1 MAFEEYLEGSLQKEL
16 PQDAEKR
23 TMHLAPEHQG
33 KQDLS
38 DCCQLIGQFSMLLPL
53 LVLYMAALSHMT
65 GAALTSMQHNI
76 TDCPIIVYGKEYKTV
91 YVSEYTGSVFFCFDG
106 FAGSSQGDCL
116 LTPSSGVG
124 SVSLSLS
131 QDQVNGSSPQYP
143 SALGVQGNAP
153 CSVQF
158 NIVDVN
164 NTSMFIMSLS
174 LFGGIYGVA
183 AVTGPAPRD
192 LLLVISPETS
202 TVDSTNVTLAITEL
216 SLSGCRDQ
224 GVVLL
229 RDSKAC
235 LSDGSLGICSDS
247 NLLSSEPC
255 NHCHNAQC
263 LLSQWCSVTGF
274 SIIDISGV
282 LTSIPD
288 RCGYSLLSRGD
299 GGLQLEAVFRDRRRR
314 DVSLLDHLLL
324 TVGSTHIHIGQGG
337 VKMNGSFVNIS
348 TAQMPEG
355 LNISRTSSDV
365 SVVYRQEFELL
376 FDGLSTLIFLTG
388 LNVSTA
394 TGLCVNAT
402 MDLNSAKSSNLSK
415 DGCEKA
421 HTDVQDPT
429 INCEA
434 ATEHCNLLNST
445 AFAMCHAHIDPTPF
459 INSCNRTL
467 CIYPS
472 VDGLQCSFHQ
482 TYETLCSRANV
493 TLSNW
498 ETEAQCVDKSG
509 LCLDTYCSENEF
521 CGVDLNEEMCL
532 CRAVFVE
539 KYKSNKTLGEP
550 TVCGENSASVYLIG
564 CLLNEKRVKY
574 SELHLNDPN
583 CKGQLDPQTHLIK
596 FGFDNINFCSTEV
609 TTENSQMIFKNT
621 IRMKNQTG
629 MVTRQ
634 DQFTVDFSCYYIQ
647 PEIKT
652 VALRIRDSSVVQTIV
667 SGVWSYNLTMKA
679 YLDWSRTLPILPET
693 ILHLD
698 QTVWVQL
705 NTSGLDYT
713 LVSVVTESCWAT
725 RNPQPNSTPRY
736 DLVIHGCA
744 NPKDHT
750 VKVEGNGRNTSN
762 FFSFNMFQF
771 KESSDMFLHCEVKL
785 CTHKSSCV
793 PNCGSRRRRSV
804 YDDPNPAV
812 ITMSWSN

>member
-1 MAFEEYLEGSLQKEL
+1 MNNLDPLFLFLQ
-16 PQDAEKR
+16 
-23 TMHLAPEHQG
+23 
-33 KQDLS
+33 
-38 DCCQLIGQFSMLLPL
+38 
-53 LVLYMAALSHMT
+53 
-65 GAALTSMQHNI
+65 
-76 TDCPIIVYGKEYKTV
+76 
-91 YVSEYTGSVFFCFDG
+91 VSEYTGSVFFCFDG

-164 NTSMFIMSLS
+164 NTSMVSVSMCNGFKVELNTKSTFFHYYTVYMVSSSLV
-174 LFGGIYGVA
+174 LFDDFLIQLKYFLLF
-183 AVTGPAPRD
+183 PPR
-192 LLLVISPETS
+192 
-202 TVDSTNVTLAITEL
+202 
-216 SLSGCRDQ
+216 CR
-224 GVVLL
+224 
-229 RDSKAC
+229 
-235 LSDGSLGICSDS
+235 
-247 NLLSSEPC
+247 
-255 NHCHNAQC
+255 C

-337 VKMNGSFVNIS
+337 VKVRQVKCVTSFKYKILGALFQSNPLDLWRKFYKHDSSQINFS
-348 TAQMPEG
+348 SG
-355 LNISRTSSDV
+355 LF
-365 SVVYRQEFELL
+365 VVLVHL
-376 FDGLSTLIFLTG
+376 FSHKYYIFVTLCPFLS
-388 LNVSTA
+388 
-394 TGLCVNAT
+394 
-402 MDLNSAKSSNLSK
+402 
-415 DGCEKA
+415 
-421 HTDVQDPT
+421 
-429 INCEA
+429 
-434 ATEHCNLLNST
+434 CNLLNST

-498 ETEAQCVDKSG
+498 ETEAHG

-750 VKVEGNGRNTSN
+750 VKVEANGRNTSN

-793 PNCGSRRRRSV
+793 PVNSDMLTWPRRGRRRSV